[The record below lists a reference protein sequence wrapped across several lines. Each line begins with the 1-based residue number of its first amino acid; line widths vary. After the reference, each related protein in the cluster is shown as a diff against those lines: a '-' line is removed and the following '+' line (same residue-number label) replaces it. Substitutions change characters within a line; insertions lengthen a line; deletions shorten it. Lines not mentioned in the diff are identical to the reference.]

1 MNNLED
7 IMKMTKEQIRLL
19 NDEQKA
25 QVKQILEAEIEKIMQ
40 RNKK

>member
-1 MNNLED
+1 MNNLDD
-7 IMKMTKEQIRLL
+7 ILKMTKEQIKSL

-25 QVKQILEAEIEKIMQ
+25 QVKKILEAEIEKIMQ

>member
-7 IMKMTKEQIRLL
+7 IMKMTKEQIRSL